1 MNEIV
6 FFLIA
11 EGFRLLGV
19 FLAGLLAAG
28 AFWLAVELDNETLI
42 QNRASGSDCAPW
54 LFAGKGGKQ

>member
-6 FFLIA
+6 FFLVEEA
-11 EGFRLLGV
+11 ARLLGAA
-19 FLAGLLAAG
+19 LAGLLAAG
-28 AFWLAVELDNETLI
+28 AFWLAMEQDNETLI